1 MKNQEIIAAAAV
13 SAGVLTQQEADG
25 LMSAGAD
32 IPFHTA
38 QGWKMK
44 GEYKVRE
51 GEQGT
56 KVKIW
61 KKKDGGGFYLAKA
74 FLYSRNQVEVIAQN

>member
-1 MKNQEIIAAAAV
+1 MKNQEIIATAAV

-56 KVKIW
+56 EVKIW

>member
-56 KVKIW
+56 EVKLW

-74 FLYSRNQVEVIAQN
+74 FLYSKDQVEIIAQN

>member
-56 KVKIW
+56 KVKLW

-74 FLYSRNQVEVIAQN
+74 FLYSKDQVEIIAQN

>member
-56 KVKIW
+56 EVKLW

-74 FLYSRNQVEVIAQN
+74 FLYSKAQVEVIAQN

>member
-13 SAGVLTQQEADG
+13 SAGVLTRQEADD
-25 LMSAGAD
+25 LLSAGAD

-44 GEYKVRE
+44 GEYRVRD

-56 KVKIW
+56 EVKIW

-74 FLYSRNQVEVIAQN
+74 FLYSKAQVEVIAQN

>member
-13 SAGVLTQQEADG
+13 STGVLTRQEADD
-25 LMSAGAD
+25 LLSAGAD

-44 GEYKVRE
+44 GEYRVRD

-56 KVKIW
+56 EVKIW

-74 FLYSRNQVEVIAQN
+74 FLYSREQVEVIAQD

>member
-56 KVKIW
+56 EVKIW

-74 FLYSRNQVEVIAQN
+74 ILYTRNQVELIAQD

>member
-1 MKNQEIIAAAAV
+1 MKNQEIIADAAV
-13 SAGVLTQQEADG
+13 SAGVLTRQEADS
-25 LMSAGAD
+25 LLSAGAD

-38 QGWKMK
+38 KGWKMK

-56 KVKIW
+56 EVKIW

-74 FLYSRNQVEVIAQN
+74 FLYSRNQVEVIAQD

>member
-13 SAGVLTQQEADG
+13 STGVLTRQEADD
-25 LMSAGAD
+25 LLSAGAD

-44 GEYKVRE
+44 GEYRVRD

-56 KVKIW
+56 EVKIW

-74 FLYSRNQVEVIAQN
+74 FLYSWKQVEVIAQN

>member
-13 SAGVLTQQEADG
+13 SAGVLTRQEADS
-25 LMSAGAD
+25 LLSAGAD

-38 QGWKMK
+38 QGWKLK
-44 GEYKVRE
+44 GEYKVRD
-51 GEQGT
+51 GEKGT
-56 KVKIW
+56 EVKIW

-74 FLYSRNQVEVIAQN
+74 FLYSREQVEVIAQN

>member
-44 GEYKVRE
+44 GEYQVRE

-56 KVKIW
+56 EVKIW

>member
-1 MKNQEIIAAAAV
+1 MKNQEIIADAAV
-13 SAGVLTQQEADG
+13 SAGVLTRQEADS
-25 LMSAGAD
+25 LLSAGAD

-38 QGWKMK
+38 KGWKMK

-74 FLYSRNQVEVIAQN
+74 FLYSRNQVEVIAQD

>member
-56 KVKIW
+56 EVKIW

-74 FLYSRNQVEVIAQN
+74 FLYSQNQVEITAQD